1 MKDEDTLLS
10 YSVKVND
17 CIVLM
22 ATKPKKQPIAKEK
35 EPVIVQKQVEIN
47 KPEESYAQGTE

>member
-22 ATKPKKQPIAKEK
+22 ATKPKKQVVVKEK
-35 EPVIVQKQVEIN
+35 EPEVVKKQEEIN
-47 KPEESYAQGTE
+47 KPEEKKGRN